1 MAADIENDPT
11 HRALLDRLEAVYLEA
26 FDLLGGD
33 DEQADLENALR
44 AVRVPKAEVS
54 QDELVDALAYQLELV
69 GLTLGQSPGVD
80 RVTMAAD
87 AFLAEVSVLSE
98 RIGELRARA
107 RRGPGRAGRR
117 PPRARRRSMRPRRP
131 RPPSPPST

>member
-26 FDLLGGD
+26 FDMLGGD

-44 AVRVPKAEVS
+44 ALRVPKAEVS
-54 QDELVDALAYQLELV
+54 QDELVEALAYQLELV
-69 GLTLGQSPGVD
+69 GLALGQSPGVD
-80 RVTMAAD
+80 RVIMAAD

-98 RIGELRARA
+98 RIGELRSSADEVQVELADANHALAAFDAAEEAAARD
-107 RRGPGRAGRR
+107 
-117 PPRARRRSMRPRRP
+117 
-131 RPPSPPST
+131 PPST